1 MSTLLDKLNQQQQE
15 AVLHQA
21 GPAVVLAGAGS
32 GKTRV
37 LTTRVSY
44 LIKEQALSPEQILLM
59 TFTNKAAQE
68 MNKRV
73 EKQTGQHLPYSGTFH
88 RICALIL
95 RKHGPA
101 IGLNHQYTIYDS
113 NDQQALIKQIYRDHD
128 YSHKQFN
135 RYAVKS
141 VISKAKN
148 QLQTVADFTSQT
160 DSDFAEHTAKVYR
173 YYQQKLTAAQAVD
186 FDDLLLKTVLL
197 FREKPAIL
205 RQYQT
210 QFEHLLV
217 DEYQDTNQAQ
227 YQLTKLLSQPQNNV
241 YVVGDFSQSIYA
253 WRGADYRNL
262 KYLKQDFADV
272 SEYRLEQNYRST
284 QTILDAATQVISQN
298 TGHPILKLWTEKSR
312 QQPITIIAADDHQAE
327 ARLVVSEINRL
338 QNDYQLQ
345 DIAILYRTNAQSRAF
360 EEAFI
365 KHGLPYRIIGG
376 FKFYER
382 KEIKDVLAYL
392 RIWQNPQDGVCHER
406 VQKIGKRRFQRF
418 KKRQSKLA
426 KKGQPLESLT
436 PFQALN
442 EILTSTSYLE
452 KFDDEDPQELS
463 RIENVQ
469 ELLNVASQFQDI
481 ATFLENVALVQDQH
495 LADIA
500 PLKSTQGVAMMSL
513 HSAKGLEFPVV
524 FIVGVEEGLLPHSR
538 SMHDPDQLEE
548 ERRLCYVGITRAQ
561 KKLYLSYAQRRW
573 QYGRG
578 YDSLPSR
585 FLREIKPELTVNL
598 ANQNKTGGDSR
609 DSSLIDDETLDSVL
623 NGELDLDTFL
633 DS

>member
-1 MSTLLDKLNQQQQE
+1 MPSFLEQLNPQQQK
-15 AVLHQA
+15 AVLHQD

-37 LTTRVSY
+37 LTTRASY
-44 LIKEQALSPEQILLM
+44 LIQEQNLAPDRILLM

-68 MNKRV
+68 MNRRV
-73 EKQTGQHLPYSGTFH
+73 AKQTGQQLPYSGTFH
-88 RICALIL
+88 RICAQIL
-95 RKHGPA
+95 RHHGPA
-101 IGLNHQYTIYDS
+101 IGLNHQFTIYDS
-113 NDQQALIKQIYRDHD
+113 SDQQALIKQIYRDHD

-148 QLQTVADFTSQT
+148 QLQSVGEFSQQA
-160 DSDFAEHTAKVYR
+160 DSDFTRHTAKVYR
-173 YYQQKLTAAQAVD
+173 YYQKQLEQSQAVD

-197 FREKPAIL
+197 FREKTAIL
-205 RQYQT
+205 EQYQN
-210 QFEHLLV
+210 QFIHLLV

-227 YQLTKLLSQPQNNV
+227 YQLTKLLAQPQNNI

-253 WRGADYRNL
+253 WRGADYHNL
-262 KYLKQDFADV
+262 KYLKQDFNQV

-298 TGHPILKLWTEKSR
+298 TGHPILELWTEKSFEE
-312 QQPITIIAADDHQAE
+312 PITIIEAANHQEE
-327 ARLVVSEINRL
+327 ARLVLKEISRL
-338 QNDYQLQ
+338 RNTYQLQ
-345 DIAILYRTNAQSRAF
+345 DFAILYRTNAQSRAF

-365 KHGLPYRIIGG
+365 KHGLPYQLIGG

-392 RIWQNPQDGVCHER
+392 RIWQNPQDQVSR
-406 VQKIGKRRFQRF
+406 SRALKIGKHRFQRF
-418 KKRQSKLA
+418 TKKQADLSEQ
-426 KKGQPLESLT
+426 GQNIGVLT
-436 PFQALN
+436 PFQALS
-442 EILTSTSYLE
+442 EILSSTGYLK
-452 KFDDEDPQELS
+452 KFDEDDAQDVARL
-463 RIENVQ
+463 ENVQ
-469 ELLNVASQFQDI
+469 ELLNVASQFKDI
-481 ATFLENVALVQDQH
+481 PTFLENVALVQDQY
-495 LADIA
+495 LADVA
-500 PLKSTQGVAMMSL
+500 PLEIEKGVTLMSL

-561 KKLYLSYAQRRW
+561 EKLYLSYAQRRW

-578 YDSLPSR
+578 HDSLPSR
-585 FLREIKPELTVNL
+585 FLREIKPQLTVKLTEENGHL
-598 ANQNKTGGDSR
+598 GSAAQGA
-609 DSSLIDDETLDSVL
+609 LIDDETLDSVL
-623 NGELDLDTFL
+623 SGELDLDTFL

>member
-1 MSTLLDKLNQQQQE
+1 MSLLLDQLNPQQQQ

-37 LTTRVSY
+37 LTTRASY
-44 LIKEQALSPEQILLM
+44 LIQEKNLSPDQILLM

-68 MNKRV
+68 MNRRV
-73 EKQTGQHLPYSGTFH
+73 EKQTGQQLPYSGTFH
-88 RICALIL
+88 RICAQIL
-95 RKHGPA
+95 RRHGPA
-101 IGLNHQYTIYDS
+101 IGLDHQFTIYDS
-113 NDQQALIKQIYRDHD
+113 SDQQALIRQIYRDHD

-148 QLQTVADFTSQT
+148 RLQTVADFSDQADSEFARHTS
-160 DSDFAEHTAKVYR
+160 KVYR
-173 YYQQKLTAAQAVD
+173 YYQKQLNQSQAVD
-186 FDDLLLKTVLL
+186 FDDLLLKVVLL
-197 FREKPAIL
+197 FREKPSIL
-205 RQYQT
+205 NRYQE
-210 QFEHLLV
+210 QFAHLLV

-227 YQLTKLLSQPQNNV
+227 YQLTKLLTQPQNNV

-253 WRGADYRNL
+253 WRGADYHNL
-262 KYLKQDFADV
+262 KYLKQDFAQI

-298 TGHPILKLWTEKSR
+298 TGHPILELWTEKSSE
-312 QQPITIIAADDHQAE
+312 QPITIIEADDHQEE
-327 ARLVVSEINRL
+327 AHLVLEEIKRLS
-338 QNDYQLQ
+338 DKYQLQ
-345 DIAILYRTNAQSRAF
+345 DFAILYRTNAQSRAF

-365 KHGLPYRIIGG
+365 KHGVPYQLIGG

-392 RIWQNPQDGVCHER
+392 RVWQNPHDQVSLER
-406 VQKIGKRRFQRF
+406 AQKLGKRRFRRF
-418 KKRQSKLA
+418 EKRQDKLI
-426 KKGQPLESLT
+426 KEKQELEALT
-436 PFQALN
+436 PFQALR
-442 EILTSTSYLE
+442 EILDSTAYLK
-452 KFDDEDPQELS
+452 KFDEEDPQDVARL
-463 RIENVQ
+463 ENVQ
-469 ELLNVASQFQDI
+469 ELLNVASQFKDI
-481 ATFLENVALVQDQH
+481 STFLENVALVQDQH
-495 LADIA
+495 LADIG
-500 PLKSTQGVAMMSL
+500 PLKREKGVNLMSL

-561 KKLYLSYAQRRW
+561 EKLYLSYAKRRW

-578 YDSLPSR
+578 HDSLPSR
-585 FLREIKPELTVNL
+585 FLREIKPQLTVSL
-598 ANQNKTGGDSR
+598 TEQNGHG
-609 DSSLIDDETLDSVL
+609 SSSTQGCLIDDETLNSVL
-623 NGELDLDTFL
+623 SGELDLDTFL